1 MAGSVQTI
9 LCIMISS
16 VRISVKILI
25 IIISVIITYSCQKD
39 EPMPPA
45 VTTSDPVEITQTTV
59 TAGGNITS
67 DGGAEIKIA
76 GVCWSTS
83 HNPSVKDQHSNDSK
97 TPGSF
102 TSNLTGLTPNT
113 TYYLRAYANNMA
125 GTAYGEEVSFTT
137 SQITLATINTSDI
150 LSITAISATSGGNI
164 TSDGG
169 DPVTER
175 GVCWSTDINPTV
187 DDSKTSDGSGPGNY
201 ESEITNLQPVTT
213 YYVRAYATNV
223 TGTAYGNEISFSTL
237 ASAPVITTSD
247 VTSITT
253 YTAKSGGTVIS
264 DGGGGSVTERGLCWS
279 VIQNPTT
286 DDNITEEEPGLGP
299 FTSNLIDLKANT
311 TYYLRAYA
319 INATGTGYGNEVIFT
334 TGSDTIVFNQ
344 SVTYGTV
351 RDIDGNIYRTVE
363 IGLQTWM
370 AENLKTTS
378 YKDGQPIP
386 RIMDDAVWQS
396 DEKGAYCHYNNEF
409 SNKYLYGALY
419 NWHAVN
425 TGLLC
430 PDGWH
435 VPTDIEWT
443 ILTDFLDGEI
453 GAGGKL
459 KEVETT
465 HWNSPNS
472 GATNETGFTALPGGS
487 RHSTNGFYYLGSDG
501 YWWTSTESPGNL
513 AYYRYL
519 FSGDPNMRTYDSDQK
534 NGYSVRCV
542 KD

>member
-1 MAGSVQTI
+1 MT
-9 LCIMISS
+9 SS
-16 VRISVKILI
+16 PGISVKILI
-25 IIISVIITYSCQKD
+25 IIISVIITFSCRKD
-39 EPMPPA
+39 EPVPPD
-45 VTTSDPVEITQTTV
+45 VTTADPVEITQTTV

-67 DGGAEIKIA
+67 DGGADIRIA

-83 HNPSVKDQHSNDSK
+83 PDPSIKDKHSNDSK
-97 TPGSF
+97 SPGSF
-102 TSNLTGLTPNT
+102 TSTLTGLTPNT
-113 TYYLRAYANNMA
+113 TYFLRAYANNMA

-137 SQITLATINTSDI
+137 SQITLPTIYTPDI
-150 LSITAISATSGGNI
+150 LSVTAISATSGGNI

-175 GVCWSTDINPTV
+175 GVCWSTDINPTI
-187 DDSKTSDGSGPGNY
+187 DDNKTSDGSGPGSY
-201 ESEITNLQPVTT
+201 TSEITNLQPVTT
-213 YYVRAYATNV
+213 YYVRAYATNS
-223 TGTAYGNEISFSTL
+223 TGTAYGNEISFSTM
-237 ASAPVITTSD
+237 ASAPVITTSE

-253 YTAKSGGTVIS
+253 FTAKSGGTVIS

-286 DDNITEEEPGLGP
+286 DDINTKEGTGLGP

-319 INATGTGYGNEVIFT
+319 INATGTGYGNEVIFA

-351 RDIDGNIYRTVE
+351 RDIDGNIYTTVE

-419 NWHAVN
+419 NWHAVH

-435 VPTDIEWT
+435 VPADIEWT
-443 ILTDFLDGEI
+443 ILADFLDGEI

-459 KEVETT
+459 KEAGTT
-465 HWNSPNS
+465 HWDSPNS

-487 RHSTNGFYYLGSDG
+487 RHSANGFYYLGSDG

-513 AYYRYL
+513 AFYRYL
-519 FSGDPNMRTYDSDQK
+519 FSGDQNMRTYEGGQK
-534 NGYSVRCV
+534 DGYSVRCV